1 MTKFYQFVGEVDSY
15 KFKMQKKDAC
25 FVSKLHVQKNIYIH
39 IHEISPYFRILS
51 FWNVKPST
59 ITHFCPY

>member
-39 IHEISPYFRILS
+39 VLGCLAKMP
-51 FWNVKPST
+51 NVEVLRFQVTKQP
-59 ITHFCPY
+59 